1 MSIEKVNIAQKLSLF
16 NEHWSPKLV
25 GEVDDF
31 AVKVVKLQGEFV
43 WHHHENEDE
52 LFWVI
57 EGQLKILLRDGEVVL
72 NPGEF
77 VVIPKGVEH
86 KPVAEGEVQIV
97 LFERNTT
104 INTGNIKNERTVD
117 EVKKI

>member
-1 MSIEKVNIAQKLSLF
+1 MAIEKVNISQKLSTF
-16 NEHWSPKLV
+16 GEHWSPKLV

-31 AVKVVKLQGEFV
+31 AVKVVKLQGEFI
-43 WHHHENEDE
+43 WHHHHNEDE

-57 EGQLKILLRDGEVVL
+57 QGQLKILLREGEVVL

-77 VVIPKGVEH
+77 VIIPKGVEH
-86 KPVAEGEVQIV
+86 KPVADEEVHVV

-104 INTGNIKNERTVD
+104 LNTGNVQNERTVNNIA
-117 EVKKI
+117 KI